1 MVLVGVPM
9 KLQIAVHVAPKDAQ
23 IRNTRSRAYSF
34 AKSAVP
40 NACVCLQEL
49 MATRRFALAIT
60 TGRPKGEGPN
70 APES

>member
-1 MVLVGVPM
+1 MVLVDACM
-9 KLQIAVHVAPKDAQ
+9 KLQIALHVAKKDAQ
-23 IRNTRSRAYSF
+23 RRITRSHAYSS
-34 AKSAVP
+34 ARSAVP